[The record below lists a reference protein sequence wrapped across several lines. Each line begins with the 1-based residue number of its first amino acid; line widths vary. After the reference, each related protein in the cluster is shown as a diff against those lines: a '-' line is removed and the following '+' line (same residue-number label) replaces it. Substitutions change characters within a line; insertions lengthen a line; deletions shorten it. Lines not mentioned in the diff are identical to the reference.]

1 MKKVFAF
8 SIGLLMAVSSFGQSI
23 KVTPA
28 FKKGMVK
35 TYAVTSNVTVAGQT
49 INMTS
54 EQKYTITKEVPE
66 GYEMTL
72 ETTDFK
78 SDGNQ
83 DNPLSRLLTISDEI
97 LKNSRIQILLNKEGK
112 VMDIVNYQEV
122 KEKSLTMANHI
133 IDELFESTPEISQ
146 VLKKETLREQVSKE
160 LTSEKIINGLT
171 VSASPLALFGRT
183 ITSGMEDKY
192 NNNIVSLKRIWLVT
206 GKVVG
211 ASAKADMSREELKT
225 FILSQVEKMA
235 PQQAD
240 MIKENIDQV
249 LNTGLIKLDM
259 SEKSN
264 YELADDLWVKSMT
277 NDMESNFMGQKS
289 DTHTKIQL
297 KN

>member
-1 MKKVFAF
+1 
-8 SIGLLMAVSSFGQSI
+8 
-23 KVTPA
+23 
-28 FKKGMVK
+28 VK

-192 NNNIVSLKRIWLVT
+192 NNNMVSLKRIWLVT